1 MSTTVDAGRD
11 LSPPPSGGRVREG
24 ASSLRFSTSEA
35 IKHAVLILGAIIVIL
50 PFYVM
55 LSYSLKS
62 PGEIDRNSGGFF
74 GAQEMMVNERCAK
87 RAEPDRT
94 AIEAVRGD
102 YPGKTDREIKTAMMA
117 EIEEACSVRP
127 AVFNY
132 SMAFSEAPLLRYLL
146 NGVIVTA
153 SIFLIQ
159 VIVAMPCAYALAKL
173 RWRGRDFVF
182 TMVLFCL
189 LIPVHAIALP
199 LYIMLSKIGLTNSY
213 AALIVPWTI
222 SVFGI
227 FLMRQFFLTV
237 PDDLIDAAR
246 MDGMSEFG
254 IIWKVMLP
262 IAIPA
267 LLAFAIFS
275 VVAHWNDYF
284 WPRIVVTGT
293 RDLFT
298 PPLGLREFKGDADGS
313 FFGPM
318 MATATVI
325 VTPLIVAFLLAQ
337 RRFIEGITL
346 TGMK

>member
-1 MSTTVDAGRD
+1 MR
-11 LSPPPSGGRVREG
+11 LSRSI
-24 ASSLRFSTSEA
+24 SEVW
-35 IKHAVLILGAIIVIL
+35 KHVVLLLGAIIVIL

-55 LSYSLKS
+55 LSYSFKS
-62 PGEIDRNSGGFF
+62 PGEIERNEGGFF
-74 GAQEMMVNERCAK
+74 GAQQIMSDPRCLALGKPENECK
-87 RAEPDRT
+87 MLPYE
-94 AIEAVRGD
+94 
-102 YPGKTDREIKTAMMA
+102 
-117 EIEEACSVRP
+117 
-127 AVFNY
+127 FNY
-132 SMAFSEAPLLRYLL
+132 SKAFAEAPLLRYLL
-146 NGVIVTA
+146 NGVIVTL

-173 RWRGRDFVF
+173 RFLGRDLVF
-182 TMVLFCL
+182 GMVLFCL

-199 LYIMLSKIGLTNSY
+199 LYIMLSKLGLTNSY
-213 AALIVPWTI
+213 AALIIPWTI

-227 FLMRQFFLTV
+227 FLMRQFFMTV

-246 MDGMSEFG
+246 MDGLSEFS
-254 IIWKVMLP
+254 IIWRVMLP
-262 IAIPA
+262 TAVPA

-284 WPRIVVTGT
+284 WPRVVITGD

-318 MATATVI
+318 MATATII

-337 RRFIEGITL
+337 RKFIEGITL
-346 TGMK
+346 SGMK